1 MQPTG
6 AGLDFGLG
14 LGETA
19 GLVAFAALGLVGS
32 VHCLGMCGPLVTTYA
47 DRLDDGGPVSTH
59 ELRQHGLFNVGRTL
73 SYTVVG
79 GTLGALGGALF
90 GLATLTAIG
99 PVVRGAVGVLV
110 GCVIVVV
117 GVGYLTR
124 GRAVDVAAS
133 LPVVGTA
140 FQRVSGALVS
150 RIDAWVDGPGM
161 VALGAMHGLLP
172 CPLLYPAFLYAFAT
186 GSAVTGA
193 VSLAALGLGT
203 VPTLFAYGTAFGSL
217 SPARRA
223 ALHRVLGA
231 VFVVLALVPL
241 ANGLAAFGIVI
252 PKPPLPMPWT

>member
-1 MQPTG
+1 MAVG
-6 AGLDFGLG
+6 GLG
-14 LGETA
+14 LSAGETA
-19 GLVAFAALGLVGS
+19 GVAAFAGLGLVGS

-59 ELRQHGLFNVGRTL
+59 EIRQQALFNVGRTV
-73 SYTVVG
+73 SYTAIGAV
-79 GTLGALGGALF
+79 LGALGGALF
-90 GLATLTAIG
+90 TAAG
-99 PVVRGAVGVLV
+99 VAQAGTAVRGVVGIAVGTFIVAV
-110 GCVIVVV
+110 GL
-117 GVGYLTR
+117 GYLTR
-124 GRAVDVAAS
+124 GAAVDLAAS

-193 VSLAALGLGT
+193 LSLAALGLGT
-203 VPTLFAYGTAFGSL
+203 LPLVFAYGTAFGAL
-217 SPARRA
+217 SPSRRSS
-223 ALHRVLGA
+223 LHRVLGV

-241 ANGLAAFGIVI
+241 ANGLAAFGVAI
-252 PKPPLPMPWT
+252 PKPPLPMPWM